1 MKRRSG
7 FGWLELAVGVL
18 LIVLGVLVFT
28 KPDIALTSM
37 IFAYGVAAVIMGIA
51 DIMLYIEVER
61 YIGIGPVLSLISGIL
76 SVMSGVMLVACPGAG
91 VIVLTVL
98 FPIWFMAHCVSRL
111 THLEPHTLCGGKR
124 GILLHHGHQY
134 HWACPGIHNV
144 FQAAAD
150 ADDHPLPCR
159 CLPYHAG
166 HRQHSAGLQP
176 RGQAPLRQA
185 GPYPLLSAF
194 HPHGKD

>member
-111 THLEPHTLCGGKR
+111 THLSHIHYVAGNGVYYFTMAINIIGLVLGFIMFFRPLLTLTT
-124 GILLHHGHQY
+124 I
-134 HWACPGIHNV
+134 
-144 FQAAAD
+144 
-150 ADDHPLPCR
+150 R
-159 CLPYHAG
+159 CLAAVYLIMLGIDSIVLAFSRVG
-166 HRQHSAGLQP
+166 KHR
-176 RGQAPLRQA
+176 
-185 GPYPLLSAF
+185 
-194 HPHGKD
+194 

>member
-61 YIGIGPVLSLISGIL
+61 YIGIGLSFRS
-76 SVMSGVMLVACPGAG
+76 
-91 VIVLTVL
+91 
-98 FPIWFMAHCVSRL
+98 
-111 THLEPHTLCGGKR
+111 
-124 GILLHHGHQY
+124 
-134 HWACPGIHNV
+134 
-144 FQAAAD
+144 
-150 ADDHPLPCR
+150 
-159 CLPYHAG
+159 
-166 HRQHSAGLQP
+166 
-176 RGQAPLRQA
+176 
-185 GPYPLLSAF
+185 YPAY
-194 HPHGKD
+194 